1 MLWGPNKVY
10 QNEPFELE
18 EDLEAAILEVREALF
33 GDWRIYLDLKKKIG
47 KKGKTSNVPDGYLID
62 LSSKKEPR
70 LYVVENELVKHDPL
84 KHVAVQILEFSM
96 SFENSPQ
103 KIKMFIKEKLTKD
116 KEAYNQ
122 CHKYATEN
130 GLENVDVLLETMIY
144 GDNKFNVLVII
155 DEISDELETALIKRF
170 KFPVEIVTLQRYCND
185 KCERIYQFEP
195 FLCDVLAP
203 PVTIRKGSS
212 DTTKTID
219 PSEINT
225 IVVPARK
232 DGFEETFIGEN
243 CWYAIRIHA
252 SMIPKIKFIAAYQ
265 VAPVSAITHVAKVE
279 SIEQW
284 KDSNKYILSF
294 AKPASKIG
302 PIKLIPKGAVKAL
315 YNSRYTS
322 LDRLQSAKTLEN
334 AF

>member
-1 MLWGPNKVY
+1 MLWEPNKVY
-10 QNEPFELE
+10 QNETFELE
-18 EDLEAAILEVREALF
+18 KDLEAAILEVREALF
-33 GDWRIYLDLKKKIG
+33 GEARIYLELKKKIG
-47 KKGKTSNVPDGYLID
+47 KKGKTINVPDGYLID
-62 LSSKKEPR
+62 LSSTKEPK
-70 LYVVENELVKHDPL
+70 LYVVENELVKHEPL
-84 KHVAVQILEFSM
+84 KHIAVQILEFSL
-96 SFENSPQ
+96 SFETSPQ
-103 KIKMFIKEKLTKD
+103 KIKALVKEAIIKD
-116 KEAYNQ
+116 KEAIEK
-122 CHKYATEN
+122 CVDYANEN
-130 GLENVDVLLETMIY
+130 DFENIDFLLEKMIY

-170 KFPVEIVTLQRYCND
+170 KFPVEIVTLQRYCD
-185 KCERIYQFEP
+185 SKGERIYQFEP
-195 FLCDVLAP
+195 FLSDVSIPL
-203 PVTIRKGSS
+203 
-212 DTTKTID
+212 DTGKASTKTID

-284 KDSNKYILSF
+284 KDSNKYILRF

-302 PIKLIPKGAVKAL
+302 PIKLVPKGAVKAL
-315 YNSRYTS
+315 QNARYTS
-322 LDRLQSAKTLEN
+322 LDRLKGAKTLEN

>member
-1 MLWGPNKVY
+1 MLWEPNKVY

-18 EDLEAAILEVREALF
+18 KDLEAVILEVRKALF
-33 GDWRIYLDLKKKIG
+33 GEARIYLDLKKKIG
-47 KKGKTSNVPDGYLID
+47 KKGNTINVPDGYLID
-62 LSSKKEPR
+62 LSSTKEPK
-70 LYVVENELVKHDPL
+70 LYVVENELVKHEPL
-84 KHVAVQILEFSM
+84 KHIAVQILEFSL
-96 SFENSPQ
+96 SFETSPQ
-103 KIKMFIKEKLTKD
+103 KIKALVKDAIIKD
-116 KEAYNQ
+116 KEAIEK
-122 CHKYATEN
+122 CVDYANEN
-130 GLENVDVLLETMIY
+130 DFENIDFLLEKMIY

-170 KFPVEIVTLQRYCND
+170 KFPVEIVALQRYCNS
-185 KCERIYQFEP
+185 KSERIYQFEP
-195 FLCDVLAP
+195 FLSDVLDP
-203 PVTIRKGSS
+203 IVTTRKGSS
-212 DTTKTID
+212 GTTKTID

-265 VAPVSAITHVAKVE
+265 VAPVSAITHVALVE
-279 SIEQW
+279 TIEQW
-284 KDSNKYILSF
+284 KDSNKYILRF

-302 PIKLIPKGAVKAL
+302 PIKLIPKGAAKAL
-315 YNSRYTS
+315 QNARYTS
-322 LDRLQSAKTLEN
+322 LDRLKRAKTLDN